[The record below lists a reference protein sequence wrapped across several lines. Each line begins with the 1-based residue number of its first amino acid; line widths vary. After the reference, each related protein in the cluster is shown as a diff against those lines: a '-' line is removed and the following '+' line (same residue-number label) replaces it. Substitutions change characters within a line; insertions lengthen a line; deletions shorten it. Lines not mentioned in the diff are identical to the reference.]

1 MRGYFAV
8 GVDGISKPMNL
19 GNLVRIAHAFDA
31 SFFFSI
37 APRLKLSDAA
47 SDTSRAEGVLPFYH
61 FDRSS
66 DFRLPIGC
74 RLVGVEITDDAVELP
89 RFRHPTRAAYVF
101 GAERFSLSPE
111 VLKAC
116 EFVVKIPTRFSI
128 NVGMAGAIVLYD
140 RMLTM
145 GGFGDRPVKAGGKGA
160 APPPHI
166 LGARRSPNRVTKREI
181 YHREPG
187 IPPGDLPHP
196 VAFSPCAA
204 KPQAGG
210 DGRRQGEAREA
221 ARGGLQKKNRDVTS
235 RP

>member
-1 MRGYFAV
+1 MRGYFGV

-47 SDTSRAEGVLPFYH
+47 SDTSRAQNTLPFYH
-61 FDRSS
+61 LEKAEDL
-66 DFRLPIGC
+66 RLPLDC

-116 EFVVKIPTRFSI
+116 DFVVKIPTRFSI

-145 GGFGDRPVKAGGKGA
+145 GGFGDRPVKAGGAGA
-160 APPPHI
+160 QVPAPHTW
-166 LGARRSPNRVTKREI
+166 GAP
-181 YHREPG
+181 
-187 IPPGDLPHP
+187 L
-196 VAFSPCAA
+196 
-204 KPQAGG
+204 
-210 DGRRQGEAREA
+210 ARP
-221 ARGGLQKKNRDVTS
+221 RD
-235 RP
+235 

>member
-1 MRGYFAV
+1 MRGYFGV

-37 APRLKLSDAA
+37 APHLKLSDAQ
-47 SDTSRAEGVLPFYH
+47 SDTSCAQGQLPFYS
-61 FDRSS
+61 FASTA
-66 DFRLPIGC
+66 DFRLPLGC

-89 RFRHPTRAAYVF
+89 RFRHPSRAAYVF

-140 RMLTM
+140 RLLTM
-145 GGFGDRPVKAGGKGA
+145 GGYGDRPVKAGG
-160 APPPHI
+160 
-166 LGARRSPNRVTKREI
+166 LGAQQ
-181 YHREPG
+181 
-187 IPPGDLPHP
+187 PPLHTWGAPL
-196 VAFSPCAA
+196 A
-204 KPQAGG
+204 KP
-210 DGRRQGEAREA
+210 RE
-221 ARGGLQKKNRDVTS
+221 KPKS
-235 RP
+235 RA